1 MYVADM
7 TLEDAKAILAE
18 YRASFPRPNEQEQW
32 DIEDLEGRIEEL
44 S

>member
-7 TLEDAKAILAE
+7 TLEDAKATLAE
-18 YRASFPRPNEQEQW
+18 YRASFPRPNEQERW